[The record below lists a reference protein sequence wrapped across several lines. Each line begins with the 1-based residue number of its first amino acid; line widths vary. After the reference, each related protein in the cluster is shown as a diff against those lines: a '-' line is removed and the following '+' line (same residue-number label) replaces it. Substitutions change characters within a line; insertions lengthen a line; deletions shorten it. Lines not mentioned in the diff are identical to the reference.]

1 MSMFSFPDAMT
12 PDKLMKSM
20 PDATRWMTEPSAL
33 PMPALMLHPIA
44 ASAAVT
50 AVGLGMASHMSGLFL
65 GALEGTLG
73 MSRRLGLPIADG
85 VAEMAFGSAVS
96 GASGAD
102 VAQGRPAAGPGRP
115 AAEALKTSSGKTST
129 VASGAVAEL
138 KSAAETAADA
148 VTESTDASVAAA
160 GKAAAGELQP
170 ETFRRPREMAKP
182 AKPDD
187 LKLISGIG
195 PKLEQVLNGLGIWTF
210 AQIEAL
216 DAAEAAWLD
225 DYLQFRG
232 RIERDGWQ
240 RQAASF
246 VKGTS

>member
-65 GALEGTLG
+65 GALEGTIG

-85 VAEMAFGSAVS
+85 VAEMAFGSAAS
-96 GASGAD
+96 DASGAD
-102 VAQGRPAAGPGRP
+102 VVPTRPAGPGRP
-115 AAEALKTSSGKTST
+115 AAMAFKTSPGKTSP

-138 KSAAETAADA
+138 KSAAEAAADA
-148 VTESTDASVAAA
+148 VAESADASVAAA
-160 GKAAAGELQP
+160 GKTAADGLQP
-170 ETFRRPREMAKP
+170 EAFRRPRDMAKP

-246 VKGTS
+246 VKGTN